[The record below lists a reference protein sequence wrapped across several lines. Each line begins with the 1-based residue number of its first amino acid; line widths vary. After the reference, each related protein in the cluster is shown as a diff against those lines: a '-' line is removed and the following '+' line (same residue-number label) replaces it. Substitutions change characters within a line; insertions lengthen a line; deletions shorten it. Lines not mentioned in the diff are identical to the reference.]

1 MPAQLRLCV
10 VVLTHN
16 EEQHIERALQSVA
29 GIASEVF
36 VIDSGSTDRTTEI
49 ARRHGATVLFHPF
62 VNQARQF
69 QWALDQAPITAA
81 WIMRLDA
88 DEVIEADLASEIA
101 RKLPLLPMD
110 VVGINLK

>member
-81 WIMRLDA
+81 WIMSALPPSRCRLAPDRA
-88 DEVIEADLASEIA
+88 IE
-101 RKLPLLPMD
+101 RQPMLLIQL
-110 VVGINLK
+110 VH